1 MSDQKTAEQLAG
13 EVKGVLDARINEVKS
28 NLDARDADIR
38 AAIEA
43 RQAEMRSALDAHH
56 NEVKSDLEGKHDKV
70 KALAEEALGKA
81 QRGEDLSNATK
92 ELADEALTA
101 LNEAKARLD
110 EVEQKLARR
119 VSDEEKNLPR
129 TMGELVVNDP
139 IVQAFI
145 GNNSARGRASVEVKA
160 IISAL
165 TTDAAGSAG
174 DLIVS
179 DRLPGVIAPPQRRM
193 TVRDLLTPGRTSS
206 NSVQYVKETGY
217 TNAAATVSETTGPI
231 KPQSDIKFDVLTSN
245 VTTIAHWVLATR
257 QILDDVPMLQSYID
271 GRLRY
276 GLALVEEN
284 QLLNGSGTGT
294 DLAGIYTQATAFTP
308 PITIPATVTRID
320 VLRLA
325 MLQTALSELMSTG
338 VVLHPADWAAI
349 ELLKDEQGRFIVGNP
364 QGTMTPTLWGQP
376 VVSTQSMATGKFLTG
391 AFQLGAQIFDRMD
404 AVVEISTE
412 DDQNFRKNLVTVL
425 AEERLAL
432 ALYRP
437 EAFVKG
443 DFTAAATAA
452 TKV

>member
-13 EVKGVLDARINEVKS
+13 EVKGVLDARLNEVKS
-28 NLDARDADIR
+28 NLDAREADLR
-38 AAIEA
+38 ASIDA
-43 RQAEMRSALDAHH
+43 RQAEIRSTLDNRHDEIKAVF
-56 NEVKSDLEGKHDKV
+56 ESKHDQV
-70 KALAEEALGKA
+70 KALAEEAIGKA

-119 VSDEEKNLPR
+119 VSEDDQDRPKS
-129 TMGELVVNDP
+129 MGEMVVNDP

-165 TTDAAGSAG
+165 TSDANGSAG
-174 DLIVS
+174 DLIVT
-179 DRLPGVIAPPQRRM
+179 DRLPGILTPLQRRM
-193 TVRDLLTPGRTSS
+193 TVRDLLTPGRTAS

-217 TNAAATVSETTGPI
+217 TNSAATVSETTGPT
-231 KPQSDIKFDVLTSN
+231 KPQSDIKFDVVASN

-349 ELLKDEQGRFIVGNP
+349 ELLKDGQGQFIVGNP
-364 QGTMTPTLWGQP
+364 QGTITPTLWGQP

-432 ALYRP
+432 AVYRP

-443 DFTAAATAA
+443 DFAAAATAA